1 MAQDAAQAWGPGGAK
16 PEFGRS
22 TGVGGF
28 PRGLAPV
35 NDDIEAERGSPVV
48 DLAEYVQVLWKYRVM
63 VLGIFFAVLAL
74 GAIYTLLL
82 TPIYRASVTL
92 EIDREASK
100 VLNSPADG
108 LQPQELP
115 TGDEFYQ
122 TQYGLLKGR
131 FLAERAVAALH
142 LGDDPAALKL
152 LGWHPPTFK
161 SAQSAEDQRAA
172 RYRDAVSLVEKHITV
187 APVRASRL
195 VRIEFDSRDPN
206 FSSRVA
212 NTLAENFITANLAR
226 RFEAASYAREFLE
239 QHLAEEKQKLEAS
252 ERAAVAY
259 AAQQQIIA
267 IPIPQANG
275 APPTAVTESLVA
287 SNLSTLNGDLAVATN
302 QRVLA
307 EQHWRQAQTT
317 PGANLPEV
325 LADPTF
331 QKLQQDRA
339 KAAADYQQ
347 KLATYKP
354 DHPTM
359 RELKGQL
366 TDLDRSIA
374 AQISSTQKSIE
385 NQYETSVNQEKS
397 LQIKVNQLK
406 QAMIDLNNRSIQYNI
421 LQRDVD
427 TNRTLYDGLL
437 QCYKEVG
444 IAGGVGTN
452 NISIVDRALAPRKP
466 AVPNVPLY
474 LAVSAAVGLILGLG
488 TAFVLDALDQGVNA
502 PADIEARLH
511 LPLMGMVPIT
521 ARGVTPAQALSDPR
535 SAISESVNAIRTA
548 LQFSTSDGVPRTLL
562 VTSSRSEEG
571 KTTTA
576 ASLATS
582 FARLGGRV
590 LLVDGDLR
598 NPSLHRL
605 LGVKNTTGL
614 SRFLSGSASFE
625 QVVQKAGEGSLSVVA
640 CGPLP
645 PNPSE
650 LLAGPGLSVFLQQAS
665 DAFDLVIIDGPPVV
679 GLSDAVSLAAA
690 AVATLFVVEAV
701 KVRRAAA
708 REAIRRLEAVD
719 ARIVGAVLCKF
730 DARNAAYGYEYSYHY
745 AYGDRGA
752 RPAA

>member
-1 MAQDAAQAWGPGGAK
+1 M
-16 PEFGRS
+16 
-22 TGVGGF
+22 
-28 PRGLAPV
+28 
-35 NDDIEAERGSPVV
+35 NDDVEAQPGSPVV
-48 DLAEYVQVLWKYRVM
+48 DLAEYVQVLWKYRLIVAS
-63 VLGIFFAVLAL
+63 VFAAVLAI
-74 GAIYTLLL
+74 GATYTLLL
-82 TPIYRASVTL
+82 TPTYRASVTL

-100 VLNSPADG
+100 VLNGPADS
-108 LQPQELP
+108 LQPQESP

-142 LGDDPAALKL
+142 LGDDPADLRL
-152 LGWHPPTFK
+152 IGWRAPTFR
-161 SAQSAEDQRAA
+161 SSQTPEDQRAR
-172 RYRDAVSLVEKHITV
+172 RYRDAVTLVEKHITV

-195 VRIEFDSRDPN
+195 VRVEFDSRDPN
-206 FSSRVA
+206 FSARVA
-212 NTLAENFITANLAR
+212 NALAENFITANLDR

-239 QHLAEEKQKLEAS
+239 QHLAEEKQKLESS

-275 APPTAVTESLVA
+275 APPTTATESLVA
-287 SNLSTLNGDLAVATN
+287 SDLSVLNGDLAAATN
-302 QRVLA
+302 QRVQA
-307 EQHWRQAQTT
+307 EQHWRQAMAT

-331 QKLQQDRA
+331 QQLEQDRA
-339 KAAADYQQ
+339 KALADYQQ

-359 RELKGQL
+359 LELKSQL
-366 TDLDRSIA
+366 AAMDKSIA
-374 AQISSTQKSIE
+374 AQIASTQKSIQ
-385 NQYETSVNQEKS
+385 NQYETAVNQEKA
-397 LQIKVNQLK
+397 LQAKVNELK
-406 QAMIDLNNRSIQYNI
+406 VAMIDLNNRSIQYNI

-427 TNRTLYDGLL
+427 TNRTLYEGLL
-437 QCYKEVG
+437 QRYKEVG
-444 IAGGVGTN
+444 IAGGVGAN
-452 NISIVDRALAPRKP
+452 NVSIVDRALAPRKP

-474 LAVSAAVGLILGLG
+474 LAISAALGLILGLG
-488 TAFVLDALDQGVNA
+488 TAFVLDALDQGVSA
-502 PADIEARLH
+502 PGDIETRLH
-511 LPLMGMVPIT
+511 LPLMGTVPT
-521 ARGVTPAQALSDPR
+521 TERGVTPAQALRDPR
-535 SAISESVNAIRTA
+535 SPISEAVNAIRTA
-548 LQFSTSDGVPRTLL
+548 LQFSTSDGAPRTLL
-562 VTSSRSEEG
+562 VTSSRSAEG
-571 KTTTA
+571 KTTA
-576 ASLATS
+576 AAALAGS

-614 SRFLSGSASFE
+614 SKFLSGGASFD
-625 QVVQKAGEGSLSVVA
+625 QIVQTALDGSLSVVV

-650 LLAGPGLSVFLQQAS
+650 LLAGPGLAEFLRQAG

-679 GLSDAVSLAAA
+679 GLSDAVSLAAGV
-690 AVATLFVVEAV
+690 VATLFVVEAV

-730 DARNAAYGYEYSYHY
+730 DARNAAYGYEYSYQYHY
-745 AYGDRGA
+745 AYGAKPDQRT
-752 RPAA
+752 R

>member
-1 MAQDAAQAWGPGGAK
+1 MAQDAANIWTPGGAG
-16 PEFGRS
+16 PPPGGASAFGR
-22 TGVGGF
+22 G
-28 PRGLAPV
+28 PAL
-35 NDDIEAERGSPVV
+35 NNDIESQPGSPVV
-48 DLAEYVQVLWKYRVM
+48 DLAEYVQVLWKYRLLVA
-63 VLGIFFAVLAL
+63 GIFAAVLAM
-74 GAIYTLLL
+74 GTIYTLLL
-82 TPIYRASVTL
+82 TPIYRAGVTL

-100 VLNSPADG
+100 VLSGPADS
-108 LQPQELP
+108 LQPQESP

-131 FLAERAVAALH
+131 FLAERAVAVLH
-142 LGDDPAALKL
+142 LGDDEHALKL
-152 LGWHPPTFK
+152 IGWRPPAFK
-161 SAQSAEDQRAA
+161 SSLSPEEQRAQ
-172 RYRDAVSLVEKHITV
+172 RYSDAVALVEKHITV
-187 APVRASRL
+187 APIRASRL
-195 VRIEFDSRDPN
+195 VRLEFDSRDPG
-206 FSSRVA
+206 FSARVA
-212 NTLAENFITANLAR
+212 NTLAENFITANLDR

-239 QHLAEEKQKLEAS
+239 RHLAEEKQKLEGS

-275 APPTAVTESLVA
+275 APPTAATESLVA
-287 SNLSTLNGDLAVATN
+287 SDLSVLNGDLAAAIN

-307 EQHWRQAQTT
+307 EQHLHQALTT

-331 QKLQQDRA
+331 QQLEQDRA
-339 KAAADYQQ
+339 KAMADYQQ

-359 RELKGQL
+359 LELKGQL
-366 TDLDRSIA
+366 TAIDRSIA
-374 AQISSTQKSIE
+374 AQIVSTQKSIQ
-385 NQYETSVNQEKS
+385 NQYETAANQEKA
-397 LQIKVNQLK
+397 LQAKVNQLK
-406 QAMIDLNNRSIQYNI
+406 SAMIDLNNRSIQYNI
-421 LQRDVD
+421 LERDLD

-437 QCYKEVG
+437 QRYKEVG

-452 NISIVDRALAPRKP
+452 NVSIVDRALAPRKP

-474 LAVSAAVGLILGLG
+474 LAISAALGLILGLA
-488 TAFVLDALDQGVNA
+488 TAFVLDALDQGISS
-502 PADIEARLH
+502 PADVETRLH
-511 LPLMGMVPIT
+511 LSLIGTVPTT
-521 ARGVTPAQALSDPR
+521 ARGVSPAQALKDPR
-535 SAISESVNAIRTA
+535 SAISEAVNAIRTA
-548 LQFSTSDGVPRTLL
+548 LQFSTSDGAPRTLL
-562 VTSSRSEEG
+562 VTSSRAAEG

-614 SRFLSGSASFE
+614 SKFLSGAASFE
-625 QVVQKAGEGSLSVVA
+625 QIVQTASDGTLSVVA

-650 LLAGPGLSVFLQQAS
+650 LLAGPGLAAFLQQAG

-719 ARIVGAVLCKF
+719 ARIVGVVLCKF

-745 AYGDRGA
+745 AYGGKPA
-752 RPAA
+752 QPAA